1 MPKQPERIRLES
13 GEELAEKYRLHGWDF
28 IIAGDGSGTSWE
40 NSIGFGSIL
49 YCRNNGVRRRFF
61 GGLSNGTSNVAEM
74 MAVVLPLLY
83 IESDVNFKHGIPNV
97 YIISDSL
104 YVVNTGNGEY
114 ALKTNRALWE
124 TVNHL
129 RTRLNLNFVYEK
141 RMLLP
146 ANVFGDQIGNTI
158 RMDFQQFTYQLDTL
172 YFVNPNEK
180 NNDSK

>member
-1 MPKQPERIRLES
+1 MS
-13 GEELAEKYRLHGWDF
+13 LHPVAAMMF
-28 IIAGDGSGTSWE
+28 IPAVARTS
-40 NSIGFGSIL
+40 L
-49 YCRNNGVRRRFF
+49 
-61 GGLSNGTSNVAEM
+61 
-74 MAVVLPLLY
+74 VLR
-83 IESDVNFKHGIPNV
+83 D
-97 YIISDSL
+97 

-146 ANVFGDQIGNTI
+146 ANVFGDQIGNTV
-158 RMDFQQFTYQLDTL
+158 RMDFQQFTYQLDTR

-180 NNDSK
+180 NNNSK